1 MGFTTHNTVF
11 RCILCSDHTSSPQS
25 SSLLAVTLLIMAFPG
40 PPPQG
45 RLHNKSGSATLSIL
59 DESKHS
65 HQRVLEYHTDLLTK
79 TRTQQ
84 GLCEN
89 SLCKVMVAADGR
101 YTRSQV
107 KVAYGYQIVAYVKF
121 GRQVML
127 TVPTAKLADD
137 RLISHLCGT
146 LNCCEASHMVIETK
160 RINDERTHCHFCMT
174 AAKVANGWPGVQQFH
189 ASGAC
194 KHTPRCGSTS

>member
-1 MGFTTHNTVF
+1 
-11 RCILCSDHTSSPQS
+11 
-25 SSLLAVTLLIMAFPG
+25 
-40 PPPQG
+40 
-45 RLHNKSGSATLSIL
+45 
-59 DESKHS
+59 
-65 HQRVLEYHTDLLTK
+65 
-79 TRTQQ
+79 
-84 GLCEN
+84 
-89 SLCKVMVAADGR
+89 MVAADGR

-137 RLISHLCGT
+137 LLISHLCGT
-146 LNCCEASHMVIETK
+146 LNCCESSHMVIETK

-174 AAKVANGWPGVQQFH
+174 AAKVKNGWPGVQQFF

-194 KHTPRCGSTS
+194 KHTPQCGSTG